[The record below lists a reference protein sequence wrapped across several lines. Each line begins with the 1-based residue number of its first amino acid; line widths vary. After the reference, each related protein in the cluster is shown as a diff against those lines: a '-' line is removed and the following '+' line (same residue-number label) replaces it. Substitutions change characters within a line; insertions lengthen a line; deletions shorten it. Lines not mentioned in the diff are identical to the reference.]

1 MWTRRP
7 DSPPRKGYHH
17 GNLKE
22 ALVAAA
28 RDLVAEVG
36 PAGFTINEAARR
48 AGVSAAAPYRHFRDR
63 DALLAAVAR
72 EGWSAFRNHL
82 AAAWGDGGP
91 TAAEAFARM
100 GDAYLSFARFE
111 PGYYAAMF
119 APGLRLEDTPD
130 QVEAPDAFALLGA
143 ALNRLIVEMK
153 GQPAD
158 EADARFRYQ
167 LALKVWGLSHGIAQ
181 LTASGILE
189 ETAPGIDPRSLLRD
203 GVAALICSCPDR

>member
-22 ALVAAA
+22 ALVTAA

-36 PAGFTINEAARR
+36 PSGFTINEAARR

-72 EGWSAFRNHL
+72 EGWTTFRAHL
-82 AAAWGDGGP
+82 AHAWADGGP
-91 TAAEAFARM
+91 TAREAFARM
-100 GDAYLSFARFE
+100 GEAYLGFARFE

-130 QVEAPDAFALLGA
+130 QVEGPDAFALLGA
-143 ALNRLIVEMK
+143 ALGRLVIEQR
-153 GQPAD
+153 GPASGD
-158 EADARFRYQ
+158 ADARKRYE

-181 LTASGILE
+181 LTASGLLE
-189 ETAPGIDPRSLLRD
+189 ETAPGIDPRKLLREGVED
-203 GVAALICSCPDR
+203 LVAACKFG

>member
-72 EGWSAFRNHL
+72 EGWNAFRNHL

-91 TAAEAFARM
+91 TAGEAFARM

-153 GQPAD
+153 GLPAD
-158 EADARFRYQ
+158 EADARFRYH

-181 LTASGILE
+181 LAASGILE
-189 ETAPGIDPRSLLRD
+189 DTAPGIDPRSLLRD